1 MGLQKQFN
9 AGCLGSMFICGGLVS
24 AALAH
29 ISSMWA
35 SATAATRGACAFVQK
50 QSRTNAGTKV
60 PTRSDKSLKRL
71 IAPIRPP
78 TIGGAAAR
86 YLQVVCSPG
95 VNRTFKHAFLS
106 LETHESHSQPR
117 LGGGGH
123 RNNFYMQLRAPK
135 SGLALYV
142 DSRLKLERRAS
153 ADVVKRSDSRAIPS
167 GASIP
172 RCAIPNVKNYRLT
185 TD

>member
-1 MGLQKQFN
+1 MWRVSERSSRAYKQHVGLRN
-9 AGCLGSMFICGGLVS
+9 RRDSGSVRVS
-24 AALAH
+24 AKTVAH
-29 ISSMWA
+29 QCWDQ
-35 SATAATRGACAFVQK
+35 SA
-50 QSRTNAGTKV
+50 
-60 PTRSDKSLKRL
+60 TRSDKSLKRL
-71 IAPIRPP
+71 ITPIRPQ

-95 VNRTFKHAFLS
+95 VSHRTFKHALLS

-117 LGGGGH
+117 LGGH
-123 RNNFYMQLRAPK
+123 RNNLYMQLRAPK

-142 DSRLKLERRAS
+142 DSRLNLERRAS
-153 ADVVKRSDSRAIPS
+153 ADVLKRSDSRAIPS

-172 RCAIPNVKNYRLT
+172 RCATPNVKNYRLT